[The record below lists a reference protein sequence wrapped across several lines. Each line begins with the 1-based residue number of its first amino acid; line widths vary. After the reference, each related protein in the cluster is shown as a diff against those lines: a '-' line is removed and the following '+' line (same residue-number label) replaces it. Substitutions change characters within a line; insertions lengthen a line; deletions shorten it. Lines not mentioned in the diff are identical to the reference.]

1 MNCYRIDGVLC
12 AGEEE
17 LPFEKDRSG
26 GVPEVWLFRRAK
38 ERSRAAFAPSD
49 AYQLTA
55 GEEDTEFLCAHS
67 LPLPPNV
74 RQALDAGRLRAVNLD
89 WPGWRTRLRAG
100 TPKQKKRVH
109 IVAMGDVGGT
119 MALGFRLLGG
129 DAFSAVG
136 ICDVNEKAVARWE
149 LELNQVVDPWGP
161 PMPPVEP
168 VPAERV
174 FDCNV
179 LVFAATKGV
188 PPLSQ
193 TAGDVRMA
201 QLEANRGLV
210 RLYAK
215 KAREAGFR
223 GLFAVVSDPVDP
235 LAKAAFLA
243 SNEDETGVFDGRGL
257 LPEQV
262 QGFGLGVMN
271 ARAVYYA
278 QKDPAFAQFLTEGRA
293 FGPHGEELVIADS
306 VARYDDARSRELTR
320 LAVTANLKMREL
332 GYKPYV
338 APALSSAALSILHA
352 ARGEWHYGSVYLGGA
367 YFGCKNRF
375 GSCGQQTEALT
386 LPEELKARLAASW
399 RSLKEIG

>member
-1 MNCYRIDGVLC
+1 MNCYRIEGVLC
-12 AGEEE
+12 ACGEK
-17 LPFEKDRSG
+17 LPFEPDGSG
-26 GVPEVWLFRRAK
+26 AAPEVWLYRRPM
-38 ERSRAAFAPSD
+38 EESRASFAPSD
-49 AYQLTA
+49 AQQLTVA
-55 GEEDTEFLCAHS
+55 AENAEFLCAHG
-67 LPLPPNV
+67 PALPPQLQ
-74 RQALDAGRLRAVNLD
+74 RALDGRTLRAVNMA
-89 WPGWRTRLRAG
+89 WPEWRTRLRAQPH
-100 TPKQKKRVH
+100 TQKKRVH

-129 DAFSAVG
+129 DVISAVG

-174 FDCNV
+174 FDCDV
-179 LVFAATKGV
+179 FVFAATKGV

-235 LAKAAFLA
+235 LAKAALLA
-243 SNEDETGVFDGRGL
+243 SNEDDAGVFDGLGL

-278 QKDPAFAQFLTEGRA
+278 EKNPEFSRYPAEGRA
-293 FGPHGEELVIADS
+293 FGPHGEDLVIADS
-306 VARYDDARSRELTR
+306 IERYDDARSRELTR

-352 ARGEWHYGSVYLGGA
+352 AKGEWHYGSVYLGGA

-375 GSCGQQTEALT
+375 GPCGQETEALP
-386 LPEELKARLAASW
+386 LPETLKARLAASW
-399 RSLKEIG
+399 QALKEIG